1 MDIQLSDRVQR
12 IKPSATLAMASKAA
26 ALKKKGVNVIDLSA
40 GEPDFD
46 TPDHIK
52 QAAIAA
58 INAGFTKYTAIAG
71 TLELREAIAKK
82 FLHDNQL
89 NYTPNQILVSN
100 GGKQSF
106 YNLAQALLNPGDE
119 VIIPAPYWVSYP
131 DMVLLADAKPVII
144 VADISQN
151 FKITPAQLEKAIT
164 TKTKLF
170 VLNSPSNPTGMAYTQ
185 NELKALGK
193 VLTKHPQIFIATD
206 DMYEKIFW
214 GRDPFCNILTAC
226 PDLVDRTIVL
236 HGVSK
241 TYAMTGWRIGFA
253 AGPAKL
259 IQAMTNIQGQSTSNA
274 CSISQMA
281 ALAALS
287 GDQACVRTMVE
298 AFKKRHDY
306 LVAALNAIEGIECC
320 PGDGAFYAFPKVEG
334 LIKRLGLKD
343 DLELAEFLL
352 TKAAL
357 AVVPGTP
364 FGAPGYIRLSFATSL
379 DNLQEAMKRL
389 QAVVAKTGS

>member
-1 MDIQLSDRVQR
+1 MQLSDRVQR

-26 ALKKKGVNVIDLSA
+26 ALKKQGINVIDLSA

-52 QAAIAA
+52 QAAMTA

-71 TLELREAIAKK
+71 TLELREAIVQK
-82 FLHDNQL
+82 FIHDNQL
-89 NYTPNQILVSN
+89 NYMPNQILVSS

-106 YNLAQALLNPGDE
+106 YNLAQALLNPSDE

-131 DMVLLADAKPVII
+131 DMVLLADATPVII
-144 VADISQN
+144 FASIIEH
-151 FKITPAQLEKAIT
+151 FKITPMQLENAIT
-164 TKTKLF
+164 PKTRLF
-170 VLNSPSNPTGMAYTQ
+170 VLNSPSNPTGVAYTQ
-185 NELKALGK
+185 KELEALGEI
-193 VLTKHPQIFIATD
+193 LIKHPQILIATD

-214 GRDPFCNILTAC
+214 GRDPFCNLLTVC

-253 AGPAKL
+253 AGPTKL

-287 GDQACVRTMVE
+287 GDQACVKTMVD
-298 AFKKRHDY
+298 AFKKRQDY
-306 LVAALNAIEGIECC
+306 LVAALNAIDGIECC
-320 PGDGAFYAFPKVEG
+320 PGDGAFYAFPKVEV

-352 TKAAL
+352 TEVAI

-379 DNLQEAMKRL
+379 DNLQEAVRRL
-389 QAVVAKTGS
+389 QTLVDKTASAS

>member
-26 ALKKKGVNVIDLSA
+26 ALKKEGVNVIDLSA

-71 TLELREAIAKK
+71 TLELRDTIAKK
-82 FLHDNQL
+82 FLHDNHL
-89 NYTPNQILVSN
+89 NYTPNQILVSS

-106 YNLAQALLNPGDE
+106 YNLAQALLNKDDE

-164 TKTKLF
+164 TRTKLF

-185 NELKALGK
+185 TELNALGK
-193 VLTKHPQIFIATD
+193 VLAKHPQIFIATD

-214 GRDPFCNILTAC
+214 GKEPFCNFLTAC

-281 ALAALS
+281 ALTALS

-306 LVAALNAIEGIECC
+306 LVAALNTIEGIECC

-343 DLELAEFLL
+343 DLELTEFLL